1 MATDPVS
8 DTRDELDL
16 RVPAATFIFAP
27 VLLALFTL
35 LLSLANWSV
44 FLGFEEDEPG
54 TWLSLSLMV
63 ATLLLVLPAI
73 RNRAL
78 DPAYR
83 RAAALLSLVIGGALL
98 DERLE
103 WHEDI
108 GTWIRGL
115 VNESAHPFIVYADDV
130 LIILLAIIG
139 SLVLWNIL
147 RAIPDVRRYV
157 PYVAL
162 IVVLAGAH
170 GVLDL
175 LSHRHFIWQIFW
187 PEMTLHGTGPMRDM
201 LGFFEES
208 CKLWTEYFVVL
219 FLLHFFYRQ
228 TGHLAW
234 TVLVMVGSWM
244 ATAGLWSV
252 VNDPFVPYVV
262 MGTVLRFVR
271 NYPMFLLLAG
281 LWMTW
286 TIVVW
291 RWFRADPEQTAL
303 AGLFFLWP
311 LVQAPPWLLLA
322 YGCALGLVIRDGW
335 RPKPKARGAIIA
347 ALMVTFALAMG
358 LSQRV
363 YLTNRLFVPP
373 ETVLF
378 ETGVQLLLPGD
389 R

>member
-1 MATDPVS
+1 MVTDPVN
-8 DTRDELDL
+8 DARTAIGPVEPTPDALTLDAELDL
-16 RVPAATFIFAP
+16 RVPGAALVFAP

-35 LLSLANWSV
+35 LLSLSNWSV

-54 TWLSLSLMV
+54 TWMSLSLMF

-78 DPAYR
+78 EPAYR

-103 WHEDI
+103 WHEGI
-108 GTWIRGL
+108 GMWIRG
-115 VNESAHPFIVYADDV
+115 VVGEAEHPMIVYADDV
-130 LIILLAIIG
+130 IIILLAIVG
-139 SLVLWNIL
+139 ALVMRNIL
-147 RAIPDVRRYV
+147 RSLPDVRGYI

-175 LSHRHFIWQIFW
+175 LGHRPLIWQIFW
-187 PEMTLHGTGPMRDM
+187 PEMTNYALRPLREI

-208 CKLWTEYFVVL
+208 TKLWTEYFVVL
-219 FLLHFFYRQ
+219 FLLRFFYRQ

-234 TVLVMVGSWM
+234 TVLVMTGSWM

-252 VNDPFVPYVV
+252 VNEPFVPYVI

-281 LWMTW
+281 LWVPW

-291 RWFRADPEQTAL
+291 RWFSDDPEKTAF

-311 LVQAPPWLLLA
+311 LVQAPPWLLLV
-322 YGCALGLVIRDGW
+322 YGCGLGLPLRDGR
-335 RPKPKARGAIIA
+335 RPKPRAQGAIIA
-347 ALMVTFALAMG
+347 ALLVTFALAMG
-358 LSQRV
+358 LSGRG
-363 YLTNRLFVPP
+363 YLT
-373 ETVLF
+373 
-378 ETGVQLLLPGD
+378 
-389 R
+389 